1 MQSVIHLVV
10 HEFVGDHDKEQ
21 EESSDEED
29 ENEAQDVPADVQS
42 HTSQQ
47 IVAPS
52 KTLVDATTRCN
63 SILEVIGEHS
73 ILPAEFFKQ
82 CVLPQGGTT
91 KAQEVAAF
99 RRLFRGYSNNVNE
112 QEWDALWAA
121 TIGIT
126 PTSWSDVLTGSAH
139 VDEEDDFL
147 SKALMRQK
155 TMVDAYAMTETQLY
169 SEKLF
174 LKIEAIKFAHDF
186 ADKAVGPGG
195 MQFKQQFYADRQYRK
210 QYSLFKRSIENDIK
224 ARNRLLHI
232 YLHFGTPVLLDSHW
246 CISNLRNGTHNFATL
261 LNLLITNT
269 PRVYPSNGTQNCL
282 SAVQEG
288 STKLLLEIANRVDET
303 FFNYLEAFLA
313 DYPSN
318 VPSE

>member
-1 MQSVIHLVV
+1 
-10 HEFVGDHDKEQ
+10 
-21 EESSDEED
+21 
-29 ENEAQDVPADVQS
+29 
-42 HTSQQ
+42 
-47 IVAPS
+47 
-52 KTLVDATTRCN
+52 
-63 SILEVIGEHS
+63 
-73 ILPAEFFKQ
+73 
-82 CVLPQGGTT
+82 
-91 KAQEVAAF
+91 
-99 RRLFRGYSNNVNE
+99 
-112 QEWDALWAA
+112 
-121 TIGIT
+121 
-126 PTSWSDVLTGSAH
+126 
-139 VDEEDDFL
+139 
-147 SKALMRQK
+147 
-155 TMVDAYAMTETQLY
+155 MVDAYAMTKTQLY

-186 ADKAVGPGG
+186 ADKAVGPSG
-195 MQFKQQFYADRQYRK
+195 MQFKQQFYAGAFSKDQSGFWLQRFDSLNNNDKRTDRQYRK

-232 YLHFGTPVLLDSHW
+232 YLHFGAPVLLDSHW
-246 CISNLRNGTHNFATL
+246 CISNLHNGTHNFATL

-269 PRVYPSNGTQNCL
+269 PHVNPSNSTNGTQNCL